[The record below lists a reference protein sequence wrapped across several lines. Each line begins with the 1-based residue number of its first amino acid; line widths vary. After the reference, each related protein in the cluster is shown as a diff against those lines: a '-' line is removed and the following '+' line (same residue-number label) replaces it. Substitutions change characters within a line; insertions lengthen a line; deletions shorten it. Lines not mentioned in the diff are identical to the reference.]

1 MSLQPESVVE
11 VGRLWTVAVNYN
23 QDLLGKTMLVLNRAC
38 VSVTDVRLDEWADL
52 HRQIGRV
59 TYGLNT
65 LFAPDGYN
73 FAFLMNQDPEVHL
86 HVLPRYHG
94 QRFWKGLNFE
104 DAHLGGRI
112 WP

>member
-59 TYGLNT
+59 THRLNT

-94 QRFWKGLNFE
+94 QRF
-104 DAHLGGRI
+104 GRD
-112 WP
+112 